1 MSCPTPVHARL
12 CPSILCAS
20 LARALTST
28 EARISTLVYIVTVAA
43 MKVIEESNVVYE
55 QTVPKHVVVKLK
67 ACADPAICVQSG
79 SIIAANKAW
88 QDQCGFGKEAIGQ
101 SPKILHGE
109 RTDHVKAKRFSIE
122 CAEKDESK
130 MTLINYKKDG
140 TPFAHKIRCEKI
152 QGSSIYLT
160 QSVALPDSPIR
171 RAVMK
176 DVAIPSLDLD
186 GLSSAK
192 QLVYVTMSITLSVL
206 AIIALSIDLGGVGSF
221 AHAVSVSAVSTVAA
235 SASTTA
241 DATMATMFLLSLLVA
256 VTKEATSSEKPSM
269 MATKD
274 GPWSFESMN
283 DTSVAMA
290 LIVAINCVILDGA
303 IPIPAMPAVHAS
315 SVERAHRTSPCSVR
329 AWSCSG
335 GKARALRA
343 ERGDRLVLGGRY

>member
-1 MSCPTPVHARL
+1 MVGTYS
-12 CPSILCAS
+12 
-20 LARALTST
+20 
-28 EARISTLVYIVTVAA
+28 
-43 MKVIEESNVVYE
+43 SNVGRLVHE
-55 QTVPKHVVVKLK
+55 LMG
-67 ACADPAICVQSG
+67 ADRHRDATPA
-79 SIIAANKAW
+79 
-88 QDQCGFGKEAIGQ
+88 
-101 SPKILHGE
+101 PPP
-109 RTDHVKAKRFSIE
+109 
-122 CAEKDESK
+122 
-130 MTLINYKKDG
+130 
-140 TPFAHKIRCEKI
+140 PFF
-152 QGSSIYLT
+152 
-160 QSVALPDSPIR
+160 
-171 RAVMK
+171 
-176 DVAIPSLDLD
+176 DLD
-186 GLSSAK
+186 GLSCAK
-192 QLVYVTMSITLSVL
+192 QLGYVTMSITLSVL
-206 AIIALSIDLGGVGSF
+206 AIIALSIALGGVGSF

-303 IPIPAMPAVHAS
+303 IPIPGAMPAVHAS
-315 SVERAHRTSPCSVR
+315 SVERAYRTSPCSVR